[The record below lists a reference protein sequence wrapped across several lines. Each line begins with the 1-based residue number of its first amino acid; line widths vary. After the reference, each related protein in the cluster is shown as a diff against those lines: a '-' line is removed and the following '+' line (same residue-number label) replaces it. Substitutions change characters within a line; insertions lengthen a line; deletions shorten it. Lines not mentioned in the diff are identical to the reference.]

1 MSAAIPVVVVA
12 VLAIALGVMGNK
24 ATDAVGPLASPV
36 PSPDLGTGARPPELV
51 IARAEGVDVH
61 LPVDPG
67 RVTAMAFHAIDD
79 PSGVA
84 LAAAGGVTIHQSDRH
99 GRLGPD
105 TAGLDVGAPAGTT
118 VYSPVDGVIA
128 GVSDYVVSG
137 RIEGYQVVITPAV
150 AASGLV
156 LRITHL
162 DDRATGSRPSVGT
175 PVRAG
180 VTPLGTVHDLSG
192 VAEQELSR
200 FTNDA
205 GNHVDLEL
213 TRTEASLIL

>member
-1 MSAAIPVVVVA
+1 
-12 VLAIALGVMGNK
+12 
-24 ATDAVGPLASPV
+24 
-36 PSPDLGTGARPPELV
+36 
-51 IARAEGVDVH
+51 
-61 LPVDPG
+61 
-67 RVTAMAFHAIDD
+67 MAFHAIDD

-84 LAAAGGVTIHQSDRH
+84 LTAAGGVTIHQSDRR

-137 RIEGYQVVITPAV
+137 RIEGYEVTITPAV

-162 DDRATGSRPSVGT
+162 DDRAAGSRPSVGT

-180 VTPLGTVHDLSG
+180 ITPLGTVHDFSG
-192 VAEQELSR
+192 VVEQELST